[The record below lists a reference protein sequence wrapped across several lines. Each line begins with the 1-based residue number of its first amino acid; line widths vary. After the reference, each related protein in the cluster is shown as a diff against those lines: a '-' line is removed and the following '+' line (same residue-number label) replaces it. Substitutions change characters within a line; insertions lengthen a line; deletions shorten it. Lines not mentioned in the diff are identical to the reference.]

1 MLHIDP
7 PLLLITLVIFLG
19 LIFVLNSILYKPLLG
34 FIDDRNKSIK
44 NDEESVSKNASGTGN
59 YEAQIEKIIGDARA
73 EAQAKKHAAVSEAK
87 ERAATKVAI
96 KKESLEADFDSF
108 MAGLADRKAEL
119 KSNLTAKIPE
129 LKSTLAG
136 SLSKM

>member
-1 MLHIDP
+1 MLQIDP

-44 NDEESVSKNASGTGN
+44 NDEESVSKNASDTGN

-73 EAQAKKHAAVSEAK
+73 EAQAKKHVALSEAK

>member
-1 MLHIDP
+1 
-7 PLLLITLVIFLG
+7 VIFLG

-44 NDEESVSKNASGTGN
+44 NDEESVSKNASDTGN

-73 EAQAKKHAAVSEAK
+73 EAQAKKHAALSEAK

-119 KSNLTAKIPE
+119 KSNLTARIPE

>member
-1 MLHIDP
+1 
-7 PLLLITLVIFLG
+7 VIFLG

-44 NDEESVSKNASGTGN
+44 NDEESVSKNASDTGN

-73 EAQAKKHAAVSEAK
+73 EAQAKKHAALSEAK

-108 MAGLADRKAEL
+108 MAGLVDRKAEL

>member
-44 NDEESVSKNASGTGN
+44 NDEESVSKNASDTGN

-73 EAQAKKHAAVSEAK
+73 EAQAKKHAALSEAK

-136 SLSKM
+136 SLSKI

>member
-44 NDEESVSKNASGTGN
+44 NDEESVSKNASDTGN

-73 EAQAKKHAAVSEAK
+73 EAQAKKHAALSEAK

-119 KSNLTAKIPE
+119 KSNLTARIPE

>member
-44 NDEESVSKNASGTGN
+44 NDEESVSKNASDTGN

-73 EAQAKKHAAVSEAK
+73 EAQAKKHAALSEAK

-96 KKESLEADFDSF
+96 KKESLEADFDNF

>member
-44 NDEESVSKNASGTGN
+44 NDEESVSKNASDTGN
-59 YEAQIEKIIGDARA
+59 YEAQIEKIIGDAKA
-73 EAQAKKHAAVSEAK
+73 EAQAKKHAALSEAK

>member
-44 NDEESVSKNASGTGN
+44 NDEESVSKNASDTGN

-73 EAQAKKHAAVSEAK
+73 EAQAKKHAALSEAK

-129 LKSTLAG
+129 LKSALAG

>member
-1 MLHIDP
+1 MLQIDP

-44 NDEESVSKNASGTGN
+44 NDEESVSKNTSDTGN

-73 EAQAKKHAAVSEAK
+73 EAQAKKHAALSEAK

>member
-1 MLHIDP
+1 
-7 PLLLITLVIFLG
+7 VIFLG

-44 NDEESVSKNASGTGN
+44 NDEESVSKNASDTGN

-73 EAQAKKHAAVSEAK
+73 EAQAKKHAALSEAK

>member
-1 MLHIDP
+1 MLQIDP

-44 NDEESVSKNASGTGN
+44 NDEESVSKNASDTGN

-73 EAQAKKHAAVSEAK
+73 EAQAKKHAALSEAK

-129 LKSTLAG
+129 LKSTLSG

>member
-1 MLHIDP
+1 MLQIDP

-44 NDEESVSKNASGTGN
+44 NDEESVSKNASDTGN

-73 EAQAKKHAAVSEAK
+73 EAQAKKHAALSEAK

>member
-44 NDEESVSKNASGTGN
+44 NDEESVSKNASDTGN

-73 EAQAKKHAAVSEAK
+73 EAQAKKHAALSEAK

-108 MAGLADRKAEL
+108 MAGLTDRKAEL

>member
-1 MLHIDP
+1 MLQIDP

-44 NDEESVSKNASGTGN
+44 NDEESVSKNASDTGN

-73 EAQAKKHAAVSEAK
+73 EAQAKKHAALSEAK

-108 MAGLADRKAEL
+108 MAGLVDRKAEL

>member
-1 MLHIDP
+1 MLQIDP

-34 FIDDRNKSIK
+34 FIDDRNRSIK
-44 NDEESVSKNASGTGN
+44 NDEESVSKNASDVGN
-59 YEAQIEKIIGDARA
+59 YEAQIDKILSDARA
-73 EAQAKKHAAVSEAK
+73 EAQAKKQAALSQAK
-87 ERAATKVAI
+87 ENAATQIAI
-96 KKESLEADFDSF
+96 KKESLEADYNSF
-108 MAGLADRKAEL
+108 IAGLMVGKAEL

>member
-34 FIDDRNKSIK
+34 FIDDRNESIK
-44 NDEESVSKNASGTGN
+44 NDEESVSKNASDTGN

-73 EAQAKKHAAVSEAK
+73 EAQAKKHAALSEAK

>member
-44 NDEESVSKNASGTGN
+44 NDEESVSKNASDTGN
-59 YEAQIEKIIGDARA
+59 YEAQIEKIIG
-73 EAQAKKHAAVSEAK
+73 
-87 ERAATKVAI
+87 
-96 KKESLEADFDSF
+96 
-108 MAGLADRKAEL
+108 
-119 KSNLTAKIPE
+119 
-129 LKSTLAG
+129 
-136 SLSKM
+136 

>member
-44 NDEESVSKNASGTGN
+44 NDEESVSRNASDTGN

-73 EAQAKKHAAVSEAK
+73 EAQAKKHAALSEAK

>member
-1 MLHIDP
+1 
-7 PLLLITLVIFLG
+7 
-19 LIFVLNSILYKPLLG
+19 LLG

-44 NDEESVSKNASGTGN
+44 NDEESVSKNASDTGN

-73 EAQAKKHAAVSEAK
+73 EAQAKKHAALSEAK

>member
-1 MLHIDP
+1 MIIYFNRRIKFSFQYRNINP
-7 PLLLITLVIFLG
+7 YTSTFLLFKNIVH
-19 LIFVLNSILYKPLLG
+19 
-34 FIDDRNKSIK
+34 DRNKSIK
-44 NDEESVSKNASGTGN
+44 NDEESVSKNASDTGN

-73 EAQAKKHAAVSEAK
+73 EAQAKKHAALSEAK

>member
-44 NDEESVSKNASGTGN
+44 NDEESVSKNASDTGN

-73 EAQAKKHAAVSEAK
+73 EAQAKKHAALSEAK

>member
-1 MLHIDP
+1 MLQIDP

-44 NDEESVSKNASGTGN
+44 NDEESVSKNASDTGN

-73 EAQAKKHAAVSEAK
+73 EAQAKKHAALSEAK
-87 ERAATKVAI
+87 EKAATKVAI

>member
-1 MLHIDP
+1 MLQIDP

-34 FIDDRNKSIK
+34 FIDDRNRSIK
-44 NDEESVSKNASGTGN
+44 NDEESVSKNASDTGN

-73 EAQAKKHAAVSEAK
+73 EAQAKKHAALSEAK

>member
-44 NDEESVSKNASGTGN
+44 NDEESVSKNASDTGN

>member
-44 NDEESVSKNASGTGN
+44 NDEESVSKNTSDTGN

-73 EAQAKKHAAVSEAK
+73 EAQAKKHAALSEAK

>member
-34 FIDDRNKSIK
+34 FIDDRNRSIK
-44 NDEESVSKNASGTGN
+44 NDEESVSKNANDVGS
-59 YEAQIEKIIGDARA
+59 YEAEIDRILNDARA
-73 EAQAKKHAAVSEAK
+73 EAQAKKHAALNEAK
-87 ERAATKVAI
+87 EKAATRVAI
-96 KKESLEADFDSF
+96 KKESLEADYNSF

-119 KSNLTAKIPE
+119 KSNLAAKLPE

-136 SLSKM
+136 SLSKI

>member
-44 NDEESVSKNASGTGN
+44 NDEESVSKNASDTGH

-73 EAQAKKHAAVSEAK
+73 EAQAKKHAALSEAK

>member
-1 MLHIDP
+1 MLQIDP

-44 NDEESVSKNASGTGN
+44 NDEESVSKNASDTGN

-73 EAQAKKHAAVSEAK
+73 EAQAKKHAALSEAK
-87 ERAATKVAI
+87 ERVATKVAI

-129 LKSTLAG
+129 LKSTLVG

>member
-34 FIDDRNKSIK
+34 FIDDRNRSIK
-44 NDEESVSKNASGTGN
+44 NDEESVSKNASDVGS
-59 YEAQIEKIIGDARA
+59 YEAQIDKILSDARA
-73 EAQAKKHAAVSEAK
+73 ETQAKKQAALSQAK
-87 ERAATKVAI
+87 EKAATQIAI
-96 KKESLEADFDSF
+96 KKESLEADYNSF
-108 MAGLADRKAEL
+108 IAGLIDRKAEL

-129 LKSTLAG
+129 LKSALAG
-136 SLSKM
+136 SLSKI

>member
-1 MLHIDP
+1 MLQIDP

-44 NDEESVSKNASGTGN
+44 NDEESVSKNASDTGN

-73 EAQAKKHAAVSEAK
+73 EAQAKKHAALSEAK

-119 KSNLTAKIPE
+119 KFNLTAKIPE

>member
-44 NDEESVSKNASGTGN
+44 NDEESVSKNASDTGN

-73 EAQAKKHAAVSEAK
+73 DAQAKKHAALSEAK

>member
-44 NDEESVSKNASGTGN
+44 NDEESVSKNASDTGN

-73 EAQAKKHAAVSEAK
+73 EAQAKKHAALSEAK
-87 ERAATKVAI
+87 ERATTKVAI